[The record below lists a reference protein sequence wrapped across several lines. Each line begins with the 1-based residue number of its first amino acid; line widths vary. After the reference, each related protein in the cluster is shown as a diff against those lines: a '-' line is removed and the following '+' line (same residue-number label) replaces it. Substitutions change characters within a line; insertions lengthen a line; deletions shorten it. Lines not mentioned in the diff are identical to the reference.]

1 MNIAIYSTKNG
12 NCRFKREKFQ
22 STGNTSRTRNAP
34 THVSNANK
42 TMTALPGNRLSVS
55 TGGTGGLGRKNRRH
69 NAYTSEKMSR
79 TSTNHSGPGPMNA
92 SKPPPGRYLHQG
104 RIWPNVT

>member
-22 STGNTSRTRNAP
+22 STGNTSRTRNVP
-34 THVSNANK
+34 TPVSSANK

-55 TGGTGGLGRKNRRH
+55 TGGTGGSGRKNRRH
-69 NAYTSEKMSR
+69 NAYTSEKMSK
-79 TSTNHSGPGPMNA
+79 TSTNHNGPAPITA
-92 SKPPPGRYLHQG
+92 SPTPGRYFHQ
-104 RIWPNVT
+104 